1 MKILVLL
8 VILLVGIIELI
19 ELIIREPFFNFYNM
33 FPTCKNYFKKA
44 ACSANDNLL

>member
-33 FPTCKNYFKKA
+33 FPTCKKKYKKT